1 VVLSKPS
8 LARSIGLLVVGLA
21 LGLLLAFQWNA
32 APRSRLEDASYG
44 RDRTSLTI
52 SRLEAEQQAL
62 KQQVSDLRASL
73 DAAQSSKAQSAE
85 LLKDLSQELARN
97 KMLAGLAA
105 LRGNGVELTLNDS
118 NRRVVPSV
126 VNPETYL
133 VHDYDIR
140 DVVNLLWAAG
150 SEAISINDE
159 RIVATTSI
167 YCVGATIMVN
177 DTRMSPPYHIRAIG
191 PAERQGQLLKNPLF
205 LSDLRNRVA
214 SYGLEFKIAQMGEI
228 LIPAYE
234 GSFGAVYASLSNS
247 Q

>member
-1 VVLSKPS
+1 VS
-8 LARSIGLLVVGLA
+8 RSIGLLVVGLA

-32 APRSRLEDASYG
+32 APGSRLDEASYD

-62 KQQVSDLRASL
+62 KQQVSDLRAHL
-73 DAAQSSKAQSAE
+73 DAAQSSKAQSVE
-85 LLKDLSQELARN
+85 LLRDLSQELALN
-97 KMLAGLAA
+97 KTLAGLAA
-105 LRGNGVELTLNDS
+105 LRGPGVELTLNDS

-177 DTRMSPPYHIRAIG
+177 VTRMSPPCRIRAIG
-191 PAERQGQLLKNPLF
+191 PAESQAQLLKNPLF
-205 LSDLRNRVA
+205 LSDLRGRVA

-228 LIPAYE
+228 LVPAYG